1 MVYTNRCYLS
11 PKSFPVVPPACFAR
25 ASRRQRKWLELR
37 RPAYQTQLCL
47 CRRKC
52 HKHSIAAVS
61 IHTHTVTT
69 ETRTVYLET
78 WDDNIMIV
86 LLKQGFTAENVVK
99 LTQKQTKRIIRH
111 PLETFE
117 ATDQFKL
124 KARCKG
130 G

>member
-1 MVYTNRCYLS
+1 
-11 PKSFPVVPPACFAR
+11 
-25 ASRRQRKWLELR
+25 
-37 RPAYQTQLCL
+37 
-47 CRRKC
+47 
-52 HKHSIAAVS
+52 
-61 IHTHTVTT
+61 
-69 ETRTVYLET
+69 
-78 WDDNIMIV
+78 MIV